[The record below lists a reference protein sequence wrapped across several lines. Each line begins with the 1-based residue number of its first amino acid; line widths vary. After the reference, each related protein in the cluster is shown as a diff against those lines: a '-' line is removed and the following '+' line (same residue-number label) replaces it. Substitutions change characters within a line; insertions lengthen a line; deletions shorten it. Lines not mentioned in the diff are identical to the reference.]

1 MNAEF
6 QEKEQILATKEK
18 RITEFEL
25 KIADLQ
31 KKKHILSYK
40 GTEMK
45 KAMEPKEL
53 QIDKLRTD
61 LIKLKKEFENSL

>member
-6 QEKEQILATKEK
+6 QEKEQILATKER
-18 RITEFEL
+18 RISEFEE

-40 GTEMK
+40 GTPPPTQ
-45 KAMEPKEL
+45 AP
-53 QIDKLRTD
+53 R
-61 LIKLKKEFENSL
+61 